1 MEVNQRMASC
11 RVDHLTV
18 EYHANLAA
26 QQIEQNRRP
35 MMAADPLIQTQ
46 AVAECPV
53 ADSYLIAWAKARPLF
68 EQNETVGVLAIPQ
81 SLDDLR

>member
-1 MEVNQRMASC
+1 MPSC
-11 RVDHLTV
+11 RLDHLTV
-18 EYHANLAA
+18 EYHANFAA

-35 MMAADPLIQTQ
+35 MMAADPLIQTE

-53 ADSYLIAWAKARPLF
+53 ADAYLIAWVKARPLF
-68 EQNETVGVLAIPQ
+68 EQNEAVGVLAISQ